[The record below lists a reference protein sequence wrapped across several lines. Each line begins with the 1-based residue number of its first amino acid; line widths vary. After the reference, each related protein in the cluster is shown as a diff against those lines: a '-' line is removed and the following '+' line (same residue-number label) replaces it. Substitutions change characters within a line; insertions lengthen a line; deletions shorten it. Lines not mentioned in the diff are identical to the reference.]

1 MSHRF
6 VSQSL
11 IKMKLVRFL
20 MKLNNETV
28 TLELKNGTVVHG
40 TITGVDVSMNTHLK
54 TVKVTL
60 KGKNPVA
67 MDHLSVRGNNIRY
80 FILPDSLNLD
90 NLLIDTTPKPKP
102 KPRDPSRMRR
112 GKGKGK
118 GFGKGRKGGK

>member
-1 MSHRF
+1 
-6 VSQSL
+6 
-11 IKMKLVRFL
+11 
-20 MKLNNETV
+20 
-28 TLELKNGTVVHG
+28 
-40 TITGVDVSMNTHLK
+40 MNTHVK

-102 KPRDPSRMRR
+102 KPRDPSKMRGK